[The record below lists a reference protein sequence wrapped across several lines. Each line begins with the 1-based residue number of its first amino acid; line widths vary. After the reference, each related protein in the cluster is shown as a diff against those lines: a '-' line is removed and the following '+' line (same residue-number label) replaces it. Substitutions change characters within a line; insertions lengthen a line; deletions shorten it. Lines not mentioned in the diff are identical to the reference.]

1 MNTVREFLGLFF
13 SLLYSQ
19 NNGIYN
25 VGVAFVFYHCWSRTC
40 TEHILELRGKEKRQT
55 GRGQRRDKERK
66 KETKKIEE
74 ASCT

>member
-25 VGVAFVFYHCWSRTC
+25 VGVAFVFITAGA
-40 TEHILELRGKEKRQT
+40 ELVLNIFWNQEEKK
-55 GRGQRRDKERK
+55 RDKLVVGNNETKRGRK
-66 KETKKIEE
+66 KLRK
-74 ASCT
+74 